1 MHLSATDEPNKGADG
16 RALWLLPCFLMLM
29 TLMPVVRAYAETGE
43 NAVRGQALFLN
54 ACAFCHGA
62 DGKGNGPIAAT
73 LAVKPSNF
81 TDCRI
86 TAEDSV
92 EIAEGTIREG
102 GPYQGLSQQM
112 PSFRFVL
119 TEEQIADVA
128 TYMKTFCNDPDW
140 VPGELN
146 LPRPLLT
153 DKAYPEQEAI
163 FGARFG
169 RGLENA
175 TELFG
180 DVEYRLNGLTS
191 LELDVN
197 YTDMHPEGGQP
208 DSGLGDTDIS
218 INRVV
223 AFSRTDLWLASV
235 GLELSLPTGSQSR
248 GLGTGEVVWEPFVRA
263 GWDWH
268 QVVIQGNL
276 ILEFPQKTS
285 DVNTVIV
292 YDVAIGR
299 YFQPDPRLLITPMV
313 EFNSETSL
321 VGSARGDTQST
332 ILPQLRVQWLQ
343 WSAGVGVQVP
353 LAGSRDFDVRP
364 MFDITHEYSMF

>member
-1 MHLSATDEPNKGADG
+1 MQGPTPETPKKGVDG
-16 RALWLLPCFLMLM
+16 WGRWAIPWILGVM
-29 TLMPVVRAYAETGE
+29 TLVLVVRAYGQIGE
-43 NAVRGQALFLN
+43 NPARGQAVFSN

-73 LAVKPSNF
+73 LAVKPANF

-92 EIAEGTIREG
+92 EVAEGTIREG
-102 GPYQGLSQQM
+102 GPYQGLSNKM
-112 PSFRFVL
+112 PSFKFVL
-119 TEEQIADVA
+119 TEEEIADVA
-128 TYMKTFCNDPDW
+128 SYIKTFCNNPDW

-146 LPRPLLT
+146 LPRPLMT

-169 RGLENA
+169 RGQENA

-191 LELDVN
+191 VELGFN
-197 YTDMHPEGGQP
+197 YTDIHPEGGQSE
-208 DSGLGDTDIS
+208 SGLGDTDIA

-235 GLELSLPTGSQSR
+235 GLELSLPTGSKSR

-268 QVVIQGNL
+268 QVVIQGNV
-276 ILEFPQKTS
+276 ILEFPQKTA
-285 DVNTVIV
+285 DVNSLIA
-292 YDVAIGR
+292 YDVAVGR
-299 YFQPDPRLLITPMV
+299 YFQPDPRLQITPMV

-321 VGSARGDTQST
+321 VGSAMGDTKSA
-332 ILPQLRVQWLQ
+332 ILPQLRVNWLR

-353 LAGSRDFDVRP
+353 ITGLRDFDVRP
-364 MFDITHEYSMF
+364 MFDVTYEYSMF